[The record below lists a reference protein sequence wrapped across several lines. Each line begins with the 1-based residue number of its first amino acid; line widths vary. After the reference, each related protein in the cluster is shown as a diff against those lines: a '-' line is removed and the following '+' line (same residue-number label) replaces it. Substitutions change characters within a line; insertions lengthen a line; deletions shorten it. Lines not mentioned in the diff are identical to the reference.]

1 MRVISV
7 KNYCESTRVVIQLL
21 QYQNKVMIMLTVVLM
36 VVMVVK
42 PMVVLAGVDIVN
54 GGYCHAAA
62 SVSEQGDCAVG
73 NGGDTDSGDGNGDKI
88 NGSFGIDGNING
100 SEELENTKGRTR

>member
-1 MRVISV
+1 
-7 KNYCESTRVVIQLL
+7 
-21 QYQNKVMIMLTVVLM
+21 MLTVVLM
-36 VVMVVK
+36 VVIVVK

-54 GGYCHAAA
+54 GGYCHTAA
-62 SVSEQGDCAVG
+62 SISEQGDCAGG

-100 SEELENTKGRTR
+100 SKELENTKGRTC

>member
-1 MRVISV
+1 
-7 KNYCESTRVVIQLL
+7 
-21 QYQNKVMIMLTVVLM
+21 MIMLTVVLM

-54 GGYCHAAA
+54 GGYCHTAA
-62 SVSEQGDCAVG
+62 SVSKKGDCAG
-73 NGGDTDSGDGNGDKI
+73 GDNGGDIDIGDSDNI

-100 SEELENTKGRTR
+100 GKEQENTKGRTR